1 LPLSRELIVVKRLS
15 GYDAMLLYSE
25 TPEVHT
31 HTMKIAVIDG
41 GPSGLAFDTFRE
53 LVRQRLPLMDP
64 LRYRMIDIPRKLH
77 HPMWLENCDVDLDY
91 HLRRRQAPGDGGRRS
106 LDAVI
111 GDIAST
117 ALDRNRPLWEF
128 HFVEGLQ
135 DNRVAVVGKVHH
147 SLADGVASAN
157 LMARAMAYA
166 SGESVPVASPD
177 PMPTPR
183 ELIGAAARDHIGQIG
198 RLPALI
204 GYTATGMTRVIR
216 KSLSRNRHPSITSG
230 LNAPDTFM
238 NHVIS
243 PRREYASATLSLTD
257 VKEAGKALGITINT
271 LVLAVAAGALREL
284 LMRYDGHADEPIVAS
299 VPSSLDLSPD
309 RYAGNEL
316 GGMVVTLPVQV
327 DDALERTR
335 LTSLAADVA
344 KENYRLLGPEFS
356 ARWMEFLP
364 PALAPA
370 VFARSARRDA
380 KLRVFNVPVSNV
392 PGPRERGR
400 FGDIVLNELY
410 SVGPLTAG
418 CGLNIT
424 VWSYVDQ
431 FNISVLADDRTVR
444 DPHEVTDALVRSF
457 GEIRRAAGFSTTP
470 TSVPTAMEL
479 AAPASG

>member
-1 LPLSRELIVVKRLS
+1 
-15 GYDAMLLYSE
+15 MLLYSE
-25 TPEVHT
+25 TRAVHT

-41 GPSGLAFDTFRE
+41 GSSGLDFATFRE
-53 LVRQRLPLMDP
+53 LVGQRLPVLDP
-64 LRYRMIDIPRKLH
+64 LRYRIVDIPWKLH
-77 HPMWLENCDVDLDY
+77 HPMWLENCEVDLDY
-91 HLRRRQAPGDGGRRS
+91 HLRRTQVPGDGGRRS

-111 GDIAST
+111 AAIAST
-117 ALDRNRPLWEF
+117 PLNRDRPLWEF

-135 DNRVAVVGKVHH
+135 ANRVAVVGKVHH

-157 LMARAMAYA
+157 LMAKAMAYQP
-166 SGESVPVASPD
+166 GDDEERCVPDSVPTSSQ
-177 PMPTPR
+177 
-183 ELIGAAARDHIGQIG
+183 LIGAAVRDHIRQIG
-198 RLPALI
+198 RLPTLA
-204 GYTATGMTRVIR
+204 GYSASGLAKVLR
-216 KSLSRNRHPSITSG
+216 KSLQRKPHPSITSG
-230 LNAPDTFM
+230 LNAPKTFM

-243 PRREYASATLSLTD
+243 PQRNYASATLSLAD

-271 LVLAVAAGALREL
+271 LVLAMAAGALREL
-284 LMRYDGHADEPIVAS
+284 LLRYDGHATEPIIAS

-309 RYAGNEL
+309 RVAGNEL

-327 DDALERTR
+327 DDPLERTR
-335 LTSLAADVA
+335 LTELAAGVA

-370 VFARSARRDA
+370 IFAWAARRDA

-400 FGDIVLNELY
+400 FGDITLNELY

-418 CGLNIT
+418 CGLNVT

-431 FNISVLADDRTVR
+431 FNISVLVDDQTVH
-444 DPHEVTDALVRSF
+444 DPHEVTDELVQSF
-457 GEIRRAAGFSTTP
+457 GEIRRVAGLSP
-470 TSVPTAMEL
+470 PATSVPTAMEL
-479 AAPASG
+479 A

>member
-1 LPLSRELIVVKRLS
+1 VKRLS

-25 TPEVHT
+25 TPAIHT
-31 HTMKIAVIDG
+31 HTMKIAVVDG
-41 GPSGLAFDTFRE
+41 GPSGLSFDTFRE
-53 LVRQRLPLMDP
+53 LIRQRLPVMDP
-64 LRYRMIDIPRKLH
+64 LRYRMVDIPHKLH

-91 HLRRRQAPGDGGRRS
+91 HLRRTAAPGDGGRRS
-106 LDAVI
+106 LDEVI
-111 GDIAST
+111 GRIAST
-117 ALDRNRPLWEF
+117 PLNRDRPLWEF
-128 HFVEGLQ
+128 HFVEGLK

-157 LMARAMAYA
+157 LTARAMAYDP
-166 SGESVPVASPD
+166 SEPVPAARPD
-177 PMPTPR
+177 PVPTSR
-183 ELIGAAARDHIGQIG
+183 EMIDAAVRDHVGQIA
-198 RLPALI
+198 RLPAVI
-204 GYTATGMTRVIR
+204 GHTAKGMTRMVR
-216 KSLSRNRHPSITSG
+216 KSLRRKPHPSIKSG

-238 NHVIS
+238 NHVVS
-243 PRREYASATLSLTD
+243 PQRMYASATMSLAD
-257 VKEAGKALGITINT
+257 VKEVSKALGITINT

-284 LMRYDGHADEPIVAS
+284 LLRYDGHADEPIVAS

-327 DDALERTR
+327 DDPLERTR
-335 LTSLAADVA
+335 LTNLAADVA
-344 KENYRLLGPEFS
+344 KENYHLLGPDFS

-364 PALAPA
+364 PSLAPA
-370 VFARSARRDA
+370 LFARLARRDA

-400 FGDIVLNELY
+400 FGDIVLTELY
-410 SVGPLTAG
+410 SVGPLVAG

-431 FNISVLADDRTVR
+431 FNISVLADDQTVR

-457 GEIRRAAGFSTTP
+457 GDIRRAAGFSTAQ

-479 AAPASG
+479 ATPVTG

>member
-1 LPLSRELIVVKRLS
+1 VKRLS

-31 HTMKIAVIDG
+31 HTMKIAVVDG
-41 GPSGLAFDTFRE
+41 GPSGLSFDTFRE
-53 LVRQRLPLMDP
+53 LIRQRLPVMDP
-64 LRYRMIDIPRKLH
+64 LRYRMVDIPRKLH

-91 HLRRRQAPGDGGRRS
+91 HLRRTRAPGDGGRRS
-106 LDAVI
+106 LDEVI
-111 GDIAST
+111 GEIAGT
-117 ALDRNRPLWEF
+117 PLDRDRPLWEF
-128 HFVEGLQ
+128 HFVEGLA

-157 LMARAMAYA
+157 LTARAMAYDP
-166 SGESVPVASPD
+166 GQPVPAASPD
-177 PMPTPR
+177 PMPTSR
-183 ELIGAAARDHIGQIG
+183 ELMSAAARDHISQIG
-198 RLPALI
+198 RLPGAV
-204 GYTATGMTRVIR
+204 GYTVKGMTKVIR
-216 KSLSRNRHPSITSG
+216 KSVRRKRHPSITSG

-238 NHVIS
+238 NHVVS
-243 PRREYASATLSLTD
+243 PKRKYASATVSLAD
-257 VKEAGKALGITINT
+257 VKEVSKALSITINT

-284 LMRYDGHADEPIVAS
+284 LLRYDGHADEPIIAS

-316 GGMVVTLPVQV
+316 GGMVVTLPVQI

-335 LTSLAADVA
+335 LTNLAADVA

-356 ARWMEFLP
+356 SRWMEFLP
-364 PALAPA
+364 PALAPKL
-370 VFARSARRDA
+370 FARSARRDA

-400 FGDIVLNELY
+400 FGDIVLTELY
-410 SVGPLTAG
+410 SVGPLVAN

-431 FNISVLADDRTVR
+431 FNISVLTDDRTVR

-457 GEIRRAAGFSTTP
+457 DEIRRAAGISTAP

-479 AAPASG
+479 AAPATG

>member
-1 LPLSRELIVVKRLS
+1 MKRLS
-15 GYDAMLLYSE
+15 GYDAMLVYSE
-25 TPEVHT
+25 TPAVHT
-31 HTMKIAVIDG
+31 HTMKIAVVDG
-41 GPSGLAFDTFRE
+41 GPSGLGFDTFRE
-53 LVRQRLPLMDP
+53 LIRQRLPVMDP
-64 LRYRMIDIPRKLH
+64 LRYRMIDIPLKLH

-91 HLRRRQAPGDGGRRS
+91 HLRRTEAPGDGGRRS
-106 LDAVI
+106 LDEVI
-111 GDIAST
+111 GDIAGT
-117 ALDRNRPLWEF
+117 ALRRDRPLWEF
-128 HFVEGLQ
+128 HFVEGLK

-157 LMARAMAYA
+157 LTARAMAYVP
-166 SGESVPVASPD
+166 GETVAVAEPD
-177 PMPTPR
+177 PVPTTR
-183 ELIGAAARDHIGQIG
+183 ELIGAAARDHISQIG
-198 RLPALI
+198 RLPALV
-204 GYTATGMTRVIR
+204 GYTATGMAKVIR
-216 KSLSRNRHPSITSG
+216 RSLSRQRHPSISSG

-238 NHVIS
+238 NHVVS
-243 PRREYASATLSLTD
+243 PQRKYASATVSLAD
-257 VKEAGKALGITINT
+257 VKDVGKELGITINT
-271 LVLAVAAGALREL
+271 LVLAVAAGALREML
-284 LMRYDGHADEPIVAS
+284 LRYDGHADEPIIAS

-335 LTSLAADVA
+335 LTTLAAEVA

-370 VFARSARRDA
+370 LFARSARRDA

-431 FNISVLADDRTVR
+431 FNISVLTDDRTVR

-457 GEIRRAAGFSTTP
+457 AEIRRAAGFYAGP

-479 AAPASG
+479 ADVTG

>member
-1 LPLSRELIVVKRLS
+1 LQPSRELIGVKRLS

-25 TPEVHT
+25 TPAVHT
-31 HTMKIAVIDG
+31 HTMKIAVVDG
-41 GPSGLAFDTFRE
+41 GLSGLAFDTFRE
-53 LVRQRLPLMDP
+53 LVRQRLPVMDP
-64 LRYRMIDIPRKLH
+64 LRYRMVDIPRRLH
-77 HPMWLENCDVDLDY
+77 HPMWLENCDVDLDF
-91 HLRRRQAPGDGGRRS
+91 HLRRRRAPGDGGRRS
-106 LDAVI
+106 LDEVI
-111 GDIAST
+111 GEIAST
-117 ALDRNRPLWEF
+117 PLDRSRPLWEL
-128 HFVEGLQ
+128 HFVEGLT

-157 LMARAMAYA
+157 LMARAMAYDP
-166 SGESVPVASPD
+166 GEAVPAVNPD
-177 PMPTPR
+177 PVPTSR
-183 ELIGAAARDHIGQIG
+183 ELIRAAVRDHIGQIG
-198 RLPALI
+198 RLPALV
-204 GYTATGMTRVIR
+204 GYTATGMTKVIR
-216 KSLSRNRHPSITSG
+216 KSLGRKRHPSITSG

-238 NHVIS
+238 NHVVT
-243 PRREYASATLSLTD
+243 PGRKYASATLPLVD
-257 VKEAGKALGITINT
+257 VKEVSKALGITINT

-284 LMRYDGHADEPIVAS
+284 LLRYDGHADEPIIAS

-327 DDALERTR
+327 ADALERTR
-335 LTSLAADVA
+335 LTNLAADVA

-364 PALAPA
+364 PALAP
-370 VFARSARRDA
+370 VMFARAARRDA
-380 KLRVFNVPVSNV
+380 RLRVFNVPVSNV

-431 FNISVLADDRTVR
+431 FNISVLADDQTVR
-444 DPHEVTDALVRSF
+444 DTHEVTDALVRSF
-457 GEIRRAAGFSTTP
+457 GEIRRAAGFSAP
-470 TSVPTAMEL
+470 
-479 AAPASG
+479 AAPVPFAMALATPVNG